1 MLVWS
6 FQDHQ
11 PTEFL
16 DPPAVHG
23 LDLQQPIHLDT
34 GDTGDFAT
42 KGRYVIWFNQHIYI
56 YNIWGFP

>member
-34 GDTGDFAT
+34 SDTGDFAT
-42 KGRYVIWFNQHIYI
+42 KGRYVIWFNQHI
-56 YNIWGFP
+56 